1 MLNNIAIIGAGN
13 IGFRHFQG
21 ALKNSITTKL
31 HLVDPKINDYK
42 NKFLDQENVFNHEI
56 FFYEDLKNLPKS
68 LDFLICSTPSSIR
81 AKLVTS
87 ILDNINVRY
96 MLLEKVVFQLKNDFN
111 DIISKINLS
120 KTKVWVNCP
129 QRTFRI
135 YKRIKDEFRG
145 KKFEVSSL
153 GNGWNLASNTVHVL
167 DLFCYLTGNYDI
179 KFVKSQFLNDI
190 IKSKRKGY
198 FELKGYAKIVN
209 NNGTLTLEDSQKYN
223 YFRKIFIKVD
233 NQQIEIDEINNI
245 VDSSMKKLESKF
257 KFPFQSDLTT
267 TYIKDLN
274 NKNSLDL
281 VSLENC
287 KKYHVPM
294 LTAFNNKFS
303 EIFEKKIEQCPIT

>member
-21 ALKNSITTKL
+21 VLKNNITTKIY
-31 HLVDPKINDYK
+31 LVDPKVNDYK
-42 NKFLDQENVFNHEI
+42 NKFLNQENVFNHEI
-56 FFYEDLKNLPKS
+56 FFYKDLKNLPKS
-68 LDFLICSTPSSIR
+68 LDFLICSTSASIR
-81 AKLVTS
+81 GKLVAS

-96 MLLEKVVFQLKNDFN
+96 MLLEKVVFQLKNDFD

-135 YKRIKDEFRG
+135 YKRIKDKFRG

-179 KFVKSQFLNDI
+179 KFVESQFLNDI
-190 IKSKRKGY
+190 IKSKREGY
-198 FELKGYAKIVN
+198 FELKGYAKIIN
-209 NNGTLTLEDSQKYN
+209 DNGTLTLEDSIKYN

-233 NQQIEIDEINNI
+233 NQQIEIDETNN
-245 VDSSMKKLESKF
+245 VVYSSMKQLDKKL

-267 TYIKDLN
+267 DYIKDLN
-274 NKNSLDL
+274 NKSSLDL